1 MGGEKEERGFSD
13 REKAEER
20 ERERKEE
27 VGKQWMSGLMYSYD
41 VKKGGVFLRVIGD
54 LH

>member
-41 VKKGGVFLRVIGD
+41 MYFEILTLKTIS
-54 LH
+54 